1 MGMASTGRHM
11 TGFARAC
18 AGVAAVEFAIVAPL
32 YLFLLVGMVAYGI
45 YFGASHSVQ
54 QISADAARASVAGLT
69 AGERRL
75 LASRFIALN
84 AGGYAFIDPAKLTVS
99 VGDSAA
105 DTGQFDV
112 VVSYDAAELPIWSL
126 FRGLSM
132 PNQTISRRA
141 TIRIGG
147 I

>member
-1 MGMASTGRHM
+1 MGRLSVNSAI
-11 TGFARAC
+11 TGFAQASG
-18 AGVAAVEFAIVAPL
+18 AVAAVEFAIVAPL

-54 QISADAARASVAGLT
+54 QLSADAARASVAGLT
-69 AGERRL
+69 PDERAQ
-75 LASRFIALN
+75 LASRFIELN
-84 AGGYAFIDPAKLTVS
+84 AAGYAFIDPAKLDVS
-99 VGDSAA
+99 VGGVSADA
-105 DTGQFDV
+105 GQFDV
-112 VVSYDAAELPIWSL
+112 VVSYDAAELPIWGL

-147 I
+147 L

>member
-1 MGMASTGRHM
+1 MGRFSITRTLA
-11 TGFARAC
+11 GFAKASG
-18 AGVAAVEFAIVAPL
+18 AVAAIEFAIVAPL

-45 YFGASHSVQ
+45 YFGASHSLQ
-54 QISADAARASVAGLT
+54 QISADAARASVAGVSPD
-69 AGERRL
+69 ERAL
-75 LASRFIALN
+75 LASRFIDLN
-84 AGGYAFIDPAKLTVS
+84 AAGYPFIDPAKLSVTV
-99 VGDSAA
+99 GGSAVDA
-105 DTGQFDV
+105 DQFDV

-132 PNQTISRRA
+132 PGQTISRRA

>member
-1 MGMASTGRHM
+1 MGMASIGRHM
-11 TGFARAC
+11 TGFARAR

-69 AGERRL
+69 AEERRL

>member
-1 MGMASTGRHM
+1 MTSIGRHWR
-11 TGFARAC
+11 GFAEART
-18 AGVAAVEFAIVAPL
+18 GVAAVEFAIVAPL

-69 AGERRL
+69 TDERQRL
-75 LASRFIALN
+75 ALRFIALN
-84 AGGYAFIDPAKLTVS
+84 ADGYAFIDTAKLTVS
-99 VGDSAA
+99 VGESAA
-105 DTGQFDV
+105 DTSQFDV

-132 PNQTISRRA
+132 PNQVISRRA